1 MDDFIYREDN
11 LFAHSTSFQIVGI
24 PYSQLKRNIT
34 CIRPTKKT
42 GYGTVYRGMYAK
54 SSG

>member
-24 PYSQLKRNIT
+24 LHSQLKCNIT
-34 CIRPTKKT
+34 SIRPTKKT
-42 GYGTVYRGMYAK
+42 GYSTIYLGMYAK
-54 SSG
+54 RSG